1 MKNPLYKNL
10 FTCILAS
17 ASLLLFAQEKTTM
30 YVKGR
35 DLYSACGEKVVI
47 RGLNEMFIWSGNRN
61 GSVILPEIAKTGA
74 NGVRLVWT
82 TQGSVDELDALIGN
96 CLAQHMI
103 PIPELHDA
111 TGDFSKLPA
120 CLAYWTKPEVLK
132 IIQKYK
138 KWIIV
143 NIANEVGRGFESD
156 QKYQEYYQDAIT
168 QLRTAGI
175 DVPLMI
181 DAGSWGNNERYVVN
195 TSESLMAHDPLHNL
209 IFSVHT
215 YWGGTNQN
223 ARLDTLINTMKR
235 KDMPLIFAEGP
246 QKAKTPQDC
255 TSEFPYLYMIDRCQ
269 EENIGWMSWSWGAAN
284 NGDCGSPNSVF
295 DITTDGIYGHW
306 AHAFGEDICVRA
318 NRSIQKT
325 SVRPTSM
332 IQGKCQVGD

>member
-1 MKNPLYKNL
+1 MKIQFTKILLTPFLVLVNL
-10 FTCILAS
+10 F
-17 ASLLLFAQEKTTM
+17 LFAQEKTTM
-30 YVKGR
+30 YVKGK

-47 RGLNEMFIWSGNRN
+47 RGVNEMFIWSKSRN
-61 GSVILPEIAKTGA
+61 GSMILPEIAKTGA

-82 TQGSVDELDALIGN
+82 TQGSVEELDALIGN
-96 CLAQHMI
+96 CLKEQMI

-111 TGDFSKLPA
+111 TGDFSKLPM
-120 CLAYWTKPEVLK
+120 CLAYWTRPEVLK

-138 KWIIV
+138 KWVIV
-143 NIANEVGRGFESD
+143 NIANEVGMWSDSD
-156 QKYQEYYQDAIT
+156 QKYEEHYKKAIT
-168 QLRTAGI
+168 QLREAGI

-215 YWGGTNQN
+215 YWGGDNQH

-235 KDMPLIFAEGP
+235 KKMPLIFAEGP

-269 EENIGWMSWSWGAAN
+269 QEGIGWMSWSWGAAD

-295 DITTDGIYGHW
+295 DMTTDGVFGHW
-306 AHAFGEDICVRA
+306 ANTFAEDVCVKA
-318 NRSIQKT
+318 KSSIQKT
-325 SVRPTSM
+325 SKRPVSLV
-332 IQGKCQVGD
+332 QGKCKVSP